1 LKEKAANIET
11 TRTKAPKRTTSSK
24 GDATRRVEEHMSRRK
39 RTSGT
44 RRVSQGE
51 KNTRSSDVWGQFW
64 SFSPPKFGNYWEFL
78 IYFSQKL

>member
-11 TRTKAPKRTTSSK
+11 TTTTKVPKRTTSSK

-44 RRVSQGE
+44 RRVSKVE
-51 KNTRSSDVWGQFW
+51 KKTRSSDVLGTILVVFPTKIWKLLGIF
-64 SFSPPKFGNYWEFL
+64 FL
-78 IYFSQKL
+78 KL